1 MEGNGNRG
9 RGGRGRGGY
18 KGSKP
23 LNPQREG
30 FTFTPAKQSDDT
42 ESHGGGGGRGGSG
55 RGGRGGGRGE
65 HSVVPKVNG
74 PGHIGKKSTISCSS
88 LKLDLPRPV
97 SSQTNMEF
105 LLSILTM
112 SELFRMQRTSEQ
124 IPDLLRMVEAEIR
137 KRLEKDYETVSCPT
151 DRFEHWVF
159 FEHWILLSYALNK
172 PEDGWNKERD
182 FYIISRALYNAVAE
196 KEYDVLRKMF
206 AQCKISGIDMLEF
219 YNDIFVRLNRLG
231 DSSLYRYIDEGSFK
245 LLIDCALECA
255 IECKPDVTK
264 PFIPAVCLSLSHVRG
279 DLINYGDKTRDKYA
293 NIILQY
299 CLNSYQSGHSLFAVK
314 YLLPMIDMTPEVLK
328 TIVNEYRWGLKCI
341 NIKEIEEI
349 RFLLLDEA
357 KRIYDFILSLHGD
370 KMSASSILN
379 GTEEQIIPNE
389 LLAIIGYSPLMLTA

>member
-9 RGGRGRGGY
+9 RGGY
-18 KGSKP
+18 KGSKT
-23 LNPQREG
+23 LNPQHNS

-42 ESHGGGGGRGGSG
+42 ESHGGGRG
-55 RGGRGGGRGE
+55 RGGRGGGRGGGE
-65 HSVVPKVNG
+65 HSVIPKVNG
-74 PGHIGKKSTISCSS
+74 PGHIGKKTISCSE
-88 LKLDLPRPV
+88 LKLDLPRILPPV
-97 SSQTNMEF
+97 SGQTNMEF
-105 LLSILTM
+105 LLSSVLNM
-112 SELFRMQRTSEQ
+112 PEMFRMQRTSEQ
-124 IPDLLRMVEAEIR
+124 IPDLLRIVEAEIR
-137 KRLEKDYETVSCPT
+137 RRLEEAYERVSCPT

-159 FEHWILLSYALNK
+159 FEHWVLLSYALNN

-196 KEYDVLRKMF
+196 KEFAVLRKMF
-206 AQCKISGIDMLEF
+206 DQCIISGIDMLVF

-231 DSSLYRYIDEGSFK
+231 DSSLYRHIDEESFK

-255 IECKPDVTK
+255 NECKPEATK
-264 PFIPAVCLSLSHVRG
+264 PFVPAVCLSIGHVRG
-279 DLINYGDKTRDKYA
+279 DLINYDDKTRDKYA

-299 CLNSYQSGHSLFAVK
+299 CLNSYQSGHSLFAIE

-328 TIVNEYRWGLKCI
+328 TIVNEFRWGLKCI

-349 RFLLLDEA
+349 RFLLLNEA

-379 GTEEQIIPNE
+379 GTEDQIIPNE
-389 LLAIIGYSPLMLTA
+389 LLAIIGYAPLMLTA